1 MEGGGRGSLFQV
13 GVEPGLETVEG
24 VSHHD
29 LLRQTVP
36 VWSSSREERHLPVLC
51 PAGGDVT
58 AVVVV
63 LPRAT
68 SAACW
73 CLQVAGA
80 DGDEVMVQ
88 LQKHL
93 LSGFTAAL
101 LKSWPFQGVH
111 NGVYTRCLA
120 VSI

>member
-1 MEGGGRGSLFQV
+1 M
-13 GVEPGLETVEG
+13 GVEPGLEAVQC

-80 DGDEVMVQ
+80 GGDEAVVE
-88 LQKHL
+88 
-93 LSGFTAAL
+93 
-101 LKSWPFQGVH
+101 LKKNISSRAFLR
-111 NGVYTRCLA
+111 RC
-120 VSI
+120 

>member
-1 MEGGGRGSLFQV
+1 M
-13 GVEPGLETVEG
+13 GVEPGFEAVKG
-24 VSHHD
+24 VSSHD

-51 PAGGDVT
+51 PAGGDVI

-73 CLQVAGA
+73 SWQVAGA
-80 DGDEVMVQ
+80 DGDEAMVE
-88 LQKHL
+88 LEKHL
-93 LSGFTAAL
+93 QSGFPAAL
-101 LKSWPFQGVH
+101 LEFGH
-111 NGVYTRCLA
+111 
-120 VSI
+120 SIDSVNRLHL